1 MFDALSEKDAMALL
15 TSPLKADGAPDSP
28 TTVARGENE
37 RAAGSA
43 AKSAAVTPVL
53 PRRAPLSPRSPNT
66 TAVTP
71 ITPAVDG
78 SFSVADLS
86 FNSQAAGSTPGAAL
100 SVRRKRDD
108 AAAKTPLAAAPDA
121 AAPAAVSRS
130 SPTLSSSPTAFH
142 ARVGAENAFDEG
154 TRTGGAFSPT
164 VTNAVAAAAIVNAAA
179 ACTPGNKLT
188 HPTPANTPADAV
200 LAPASPERED
210 VVEEVRSWFASVHS
224 KLDVALAAVSPGH
237 SLRKTLH
244 GTVATPPPPGASKHA
259 AAAPSTTPATA
270 PKPPPPGALLYSKE
284 SPATMMA
291 PDGAIARLLAG
302 TPSPPAALTRA
313 LLAMAERSDAEEE
326 EAARA
331 TPTPAAKKT
340 DPEKTPPVSAA
351 RTETPP
357 LQKTSPLQKTPP
369 FSSTSPSP
377 AGWGPPLFSPESA
390 AGTPGRPGF
399 TAAEC
404 LALEPHAL
412 RVFAMVACAALMS
425 GYTVAICVFAASC
438 ACSLTIAV
446 ATGLAR
452 VLLPG
457 AFAAAPEPVRV
468 VMHGAHLVYPPFL
481 ADLVFRAEA
490 FLSAVFRGAQLHPA
504 TDAAHHA
511 AAAQAAAGP
520 YLTLEGLAVLAFVLA
535 TAALGAGLAA
545 LAAAPEG
552 AVFARAMEAAEAVE
566 AAAVATRERARAALA
581 AARAKRAKMKPVRE
595 TLALEG
601 MLRHALRLAAMP
613 W

>member
-1 MFDALSEKDAMALL
+1 VFDALSEKDAMALL

-142 ARVGAENAFDEG
+142 ARVGAESAFDEG

-244 GTVATPPPPGASKHA
+244 GTVATPPPPPGASKHA

-351 RTETPP
+351 RTETP
-357 LQKTSPLQKTPP
+357 PLQKTPP

-490 FLSAVFRGAQLHPA
+490 FLSAVFRGAQHPA
-504 TDAAHHA
+504 ADAAHHA
-511 AAAQAAAGP
+511 AAAQAPAGP